1 MTATHAVRVL
11 IVDDHPVVRD
21 GLQAILSTEPDLLVA
36 GEAGSGAEAIDLI
49 ASLRPDIVLMDLVLP
64 DISGIDVIRR
74 FCGGNNSDVD
84 FIVLTSVAGDDEI
97 YRALDAGARGYLF
110 KDMVR
115 KELLQAIRVVK
126 AGERYIP
133 AQVGARLAESF
144 PRHGLSPR
152 ELEVLEHVAAGL
164 RNKEIAYQLE
174 LSEATV
180 NAHVKRILEKLNV
193 HDRTQAVTTALR
205 RGIIRL

>member
-1 MTATHAVRVL
+1 MTATHTVTVM
-11 IVDDHPVVRD
+11 IVDDHPIVRD
-21 GLQAILSTEPDLLVA
+21 GLQAILSTEPDLKVA
-36 GEAGSGAEAIDLI
+36 GEAGSGTEALALI
-49 ASLRPDIVLMDLVLP
+49 ASIRPHIVLMDLVLP

-74 FCGGNNSDVD
+74 VCANGSDVD
-84 FIVLTSVAGDDEI
+84 FIVLTSVAGDEEI

-110 KDMVR
+110 KDMAR
-115 KELLQAIRVVK
+115 KELLHAIRVVRS
-126 AGERYIP
+126 GERYIP

-152 ELEVLEHVAAGL
+152 EIEVLEHVATGL
-164 RNKEIAYQLE
+164 RNKEIAYKLE

-180 NAHVKRILEKLNV
+180 NAHVKRILDKLHVN
-193 HDRTQAVTTALR
+193 DRTQAVTTALR

>member
-1 MTATHAVRVL
+1 MTATETVRVL

-21 GLQAILSTEPDLLVA
+21 GLQAILSTEPNLEIA
-36 GEAGSGAEAIDLI
+36 GEAGSGAEALDRI
-49 ASLRPDIVLMDLVLP
+49 AALRPDIVLMDLVLP
-64 DISGIDVIRR
+64 DLPGSEVIRR
-74 FCGGNNSDVD
+74 VCAEQSDID

-110 KDMVR
+110 KDMAR

-152 ELEVLEHVAAGL
+152 EIEVLGHVAAGL
-164 RNKEIAYQLE
+164 RNKEIAYKLE

-193 HDRTQAVTTALR
+193 NDRTQAVTTALR